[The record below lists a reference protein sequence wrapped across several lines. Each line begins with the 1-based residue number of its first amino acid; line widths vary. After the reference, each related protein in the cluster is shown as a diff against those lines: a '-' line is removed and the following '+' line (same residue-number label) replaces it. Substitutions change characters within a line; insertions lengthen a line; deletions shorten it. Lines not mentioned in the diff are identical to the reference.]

1 MTFRPGRSTALVV
14 LWATLVGGCHGPV
27 THMTATGNTL
37 APTCGAAPAAR
48 PVTVD
53 LINRVFAQVDLPT
66 WQAADIGASSRLSD
80 GRLVWVFGDTVRT
93 AALAPRIVANSM
105 LISSG
110 TCIAQVLPQDRG
122 PVIPDVAPK
131 VVQWPMSVVRLAPT
145 DEEHAHGVA
154 DVLLVLTG
162 RTERYGTGAFAFRF
176 LGTSATVFTVRPDQA
191 PQLLSQRELTPDS
204 RSTTQVDWGAAATAS
219 GGFLYLY
226 GTRRPTPTFAFGH
239 ALYAARVPLDSPTD
253 RTRWRFW
260 DGTRWQPRI
269 GGAAPVLAADGGV
282 SQTLSSTTSR
292 ARGWPSPSA
301 AATSVT
307 TSTRGPLPAPWGRGR
322 RGGACRHPPA
332 STPATCSTHHSRTRR
347 SHSSAASCSSASAAT
362 SPMSRSSYATP
373 SSDGPSSPKS
383 IAPDPRDPAPPWSSQ
398 TQAGRPDHRLARARP
413 HPV

>member
-1 MTFRPGRSTALVV
+1 VTFRPGRSTALVV
-14 LWATLVGGCHGPV
+14 LCATLLGGCHGPV
-27 THMTATGNTL
+27 TPRTSATVNTL
-37 APTCGAAPAAR
+37 TPTCGAAPAAR

-110 TCIAQVLPQDRG
+110 TCIAQVLPPDRG

-145 DEEHAHGVA
+145 DEEHAHGVT

-191 PQLLSQRELTPDS
+191 PQLLSQRELTPDN

-239 ALYAARVPLDSPTD
+239 ALYAARVPLDSPTN

-282 SQTLSSTTSR
+282 SQTLSVNDLEGTWVAVSKRGGDLGDHVYTWTAPGPVGPWT
-292 ARGWPSPSA
+292 AR
-301 AATSVT
+301 
-307 TSTRGPLPAPWGRGR
+307 RGVPAPAGFDTSHLQYAPLAHPEIPLVSGKLLISISRNTTDV
-322 RGGACRHPPA
+322 AQLLRHP
-332 STPATCSTHHSRTRR
+332 
-347 SHSSAASCSSASAAT
+347 
-362 SPMSRSSYATP
+362 
-373 SSDGPSSPKS
+373 
-383 IAPDPRDPAPPWSSQ
+383 Q
-398 TQAGRPDHRLARARP
+398 LGRPLFAEVDRP
-413 HPV
+413 